1 MIAEFE
7 KLGRMSWFSH
17 LDLQSTMQRALRRA
31 DLPVRYSQGFNPH
44 VNLAFATALSVGAQS
59 RCELMDVELE
69 EAADPA
75 AFAQRLHLRFPS
87 HQQDQSSLKCLQ
99 EEEGDNRLTP

>member
-31 DLPVRYSQGFNPH
+31 DLPRA
-44 VNLAFATALSVGAQS
+44 LFAGV
-59 RCELMDVELE
+59 
-69 EAADPA
+69 
-75 AFAQRLHLRFPS
+75 
-87 HQQDQSSLKCLQ
+87 
-99 EEEGDNRLTP
+99 